1 MLAFLL
7 LGIFGSVSA
16 QGCVK
21 STELVDF
28 VLGFET
34 NYTFWDHSEEA
45 LEWWT
50 GEYDDDYNCIE
61 PLALYSC
68 DPLDWSTDERNAT
81 LFMCSEKEETC
92 IDAVLVCNGMNEC
105 PNGEDENP
113 GGMDCEAYECPYPE
127 YGVLKCDHAWAEW
140 ETKLCA
146 HVGWQCDGY
155 ADCAEAEDEP
165 DDCFS
170 GSGDY

>member
-1 MLAFLL
+1 MGRSRRAVSSKRSQCLPSFFSAFL
-7 LGIFGSVSA
+7 A

-45 LEWWT
+45 
-50 GEYDDDYNCIE
+50 
-61 PLALYSC
+61 
-68 DPLDWSTDERNAT
+68 LDWSTDERNAT

-127 YGVLKCDHAWAEW
+127 YGVL
-140 ETKLCA
+140 
-146 HVGWQCDGY
+146 
-155 ADCAEAEDEP
+155 
-165 DDCFS
+165 
-170 GSGDY
+170 